1 MNHTP
6 QKKFE
11 KDLCISDLFR
21 IFTYMKEIEK
31 DWTHGLSGRHIQQ
44 IIRRKMVQQSVPS
57 KKVYS
62 RKKFK
67 KDLDFSF

>member
-1 MNHTP
+1 
-6 QKKFE
+6 
-11 KDLCISDLFR
+11 
-21 IFTYMKEIEK
+21 MKEIEK
-31 DWTHGLSGRHIQQ
+31 DWTHGLSDRHIQQ